1 MAKIYPSYSYMCLI
15 KFDNIIED
23 RRMRDYNL
31 IDPKETEAL
40 KEFIK
45 NLTPTLLNNLEYFE
59 WYTLESFCTGIN
71 CEIFL
76 EDNFHLIPFNG
87 HEIKMLKVEITA

>member
-1 MAKIYPSYSYMCLI
+1 MSKVYPSYSYMCLI
-15 KFDNIIED
+15 KFDNFIKD

-31 IDPKETEAL
+31 IDLKEIEAL
-40 KEFIK
+40 KDFIK
-45 NLTPTLLNNLEYFE
+45 NLPQTLLNNLEYFE

-71 CEIFL
+71 SEILL

-87 HEIKMLKVEITA
+87 HEIKSLKVEITA